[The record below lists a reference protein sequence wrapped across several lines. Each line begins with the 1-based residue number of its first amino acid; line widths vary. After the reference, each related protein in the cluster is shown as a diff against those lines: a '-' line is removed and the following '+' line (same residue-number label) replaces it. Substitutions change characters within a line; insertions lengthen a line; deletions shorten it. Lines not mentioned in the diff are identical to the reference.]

1 MNVAKKFNAIER
13 SCANVAEWIKARP
26 SALKVKCP
34 VCLDPEAR
42 EALHEIL
49 AAMVDH
55 QVPDV
60 SIREILE
67 RLRETHGVTF
77 SWGGLSRH
85 LAEHD
90 RERWSAAKGR

>member
-1 MNVAKKFNAIER
+1 MCDVASKKIRASTATIE
-13 SCANVAEWIKARP
+13 EWLEERP
-26 SALKVKCP
+26 GAQRVKCP
-34 VCLDPEAR
+34 VCLDPKAR
-42 EALHEIL
+42 AGLHEIL
-49 AAMVDH
+49 AAMVVH

-77 SWGGLSRH
+77 SWGGLRRH